1 VPGNKVFP
9 AGSLILPEARH
20 LNVRR
25 LIVSHRTRALFLFP
39 IILSFLFIN
48 PFQSELSMLPFF
60 GEGNSSMPPAAQPL
74 PDISFSRPPAYVRT
88 DPGFGGLAETEASSN
103 VPVPDELL
111 EAGTVHNS
119 IPGGINSPAEAKL
132 APAPA
137 PDPQVVAE
145 QVKIFEE
152 LWGTVQEQYLYEDF
166 NGLDWEEV
174 HNEYTVRIQA
184 GLEADEFYLAMDEMI
199 IRLGDDHSKYLSPQQ
214 VAAEQAKYA
223 GKQDYAG
230 IGILLAPV
238 KEHQQATV
246 VLTFPGGPAEKA
258 GIKPRDSI
266 YAVDGKPILDS
277 DGALKDLIRGPEGT
291 RVKLTVGTPG
301 EDPREVHLTRRRIN
315 GPLPVPYTV
324 MNTKQGQRIG
334 YVFLVTFADSTIS
347 GQIENAIEEMNR
359 EAPLD
364 GLILDN
370 RQNEGGA
377 STVLTETLGF
387 FTGGLLGHFISRQ
400 EETALEVDRRHIF
413 NSQDLPLVVLV
424 GQHTF
429 SYGEIFAGILQDIG
443 RAFLIGETT
452 QGNVE
457 TLTGFNFADGSRAW
471 IAYKSFRPL
480 NQPQKDWEATGI
492 VPDLNVQANWY
503 DHSLEDDPVILSS
516 LEYLDNQVEDT
527 SE

>member
-1 VPGNKVFP
+1 M
-9 AGSLILPEARH
+9 L
-20 LNVRR
+20 RR
-25 LIVSHRTRALFLFP
+25 LTVSHRIRALFLFP
-39 IILSFLFIN
+39 IILTFLLINSFDT
-48 PFQSELSMLPFF
+48 ELSSLPFL
-60 GEGNSSMPPAAQPL
+60 GGGNSSTPKAAQPL
-74 PDISFSRPPAYVRT
+74 PDISFSKPTANVQT
-88 DPGFGGLAETEASSN
+88 NPGAWGSLDTGASSN
-103 VPVPDELL
+103 EPVPEQLVQ
-111 EAGTVHNS
+111 AGTGHNS
-119 IPGGINSPAEAKL
+119 IPGGVNSPAEAKS
-132 APAPA
+132 ARAPA

-145 QVKIFEE
+145 QVRIFEE

-174 HNEYTVRIQA
+174 HNEYTRRIQS
-184 GLEADEFYLAMDEMI
+184 GLEADQFYLAMDEMI

-238 KEHQQATV
+238 PEHQQATV

-266 YAVDGKPILDS
+266 YVVEGKPILDS
-277 DGALKDLIRGPEGT
+277 DGVLRDLIRGPEGT

-301 EDPREVHLTRRRIN
+301 EDPREVNLTRRRIS

-324 MNTKQGQRIG
+324 MNTDQGQRIG

-347 GQIENAIEEMNR
+347 GQIETALEAMNR

-377 STVLTETLGF
+377 STMLTETLGF

-400 EETALEVDRRHIF
+400 EETALEVDSRDIS
-413 NSQDLPLVVLV
+413 NSQNLPLVVLV
-424 GQHTF
+424 GRHTF

-480 NQPQKDWEATGI
+480 NQPQKDWEASGI

>member
-1 VPGNKVFP
+1 
-9 AGSLILPEARH
+9 
-20 LNVRR
+20 
-25 LIVSHRTRALFLFP
+25 VSHRIRALFLFP
-39 IILSFLFIN
+39 IIFTFLFLNSFI
-48 PFQSELSMLPFF
+48 SELSTLPFL
-60 GEGNSSMPPAAQPL
+60 GGGNPPTDAQEL
-74 PDISFSRPPAYVRT
+74 PDISFSRPPADVQT
-88 DPGFGGLAETEASSN
+88 DPGSGYLQETEASSHE
-103 VPVPDELL
+103 PVPDERM
-111 EAGTVHNS
+111 EAGTGHNS
-119 IPGGINSPAEAKL
+119 IPAGANSPAEVKL
-132 APAPA
+132 ARVSA
-137 PDPQVVAE
+137 PDPQLVAQ
-145 QVKIFEE
+145 QVRIFEE

-174 HNEYTVRIQA
+174 HNEYTGRIQA
-184 GLEADEFYLAMDEMI
+184 GLEPEEFYLAMDEMI

-214 VAAEQAKYA
+214 VVAEQAKYA

-238 KEHQQATV
+238 QEHQQASV
-246 VLTFPGGPAEKA
+246 VLTFPGGPAEIA
-258 GIKPRDSI
+258 GLKPRDSI
-266 YAVDGKPILDS
+266 YAVDGKPILDR

-291 RVKLTVGTPG
+291 HVKLTVGSPG
-301 EDPREVHLTRRRIN
+301 EDTREVYLTRRRIN

-324 MNTKQGQRIG
+324 MNTERGQRIG
-334 YVFLVTFADSTIS
+334 YVFLVTFADSTVS
-347 GQIENAIEEMNR
+347 GQIENAIEAMNR

-400 EETALEVDRRHIF
+400 EETALEVDRRDIS

-424 GQHTF
+424 GRHTF

-457 TLTGFNFADGSRAW
+457 TLTGFNLADGSRAW
-471 IAYKSFRPL
+471 IAYRSFRPL
-480 NQPQKDWEATGI
+480 NQPQKDWEASGI

-503 DHSLEDDPVILSS
+503 DHSLDDDPVILSS
-516 LEYLDNQVEDT
+516 LEYLDNRLGDN